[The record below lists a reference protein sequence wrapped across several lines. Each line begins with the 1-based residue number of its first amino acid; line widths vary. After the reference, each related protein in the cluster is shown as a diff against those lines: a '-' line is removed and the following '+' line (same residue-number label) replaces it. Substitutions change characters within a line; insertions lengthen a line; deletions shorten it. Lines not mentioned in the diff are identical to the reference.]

1 MRRRCSVIAG
11 IAHLAVVTSDIQRA
25 VHFYT
30 DVLGFRETLR
40 LETDHSGTIVF
51 VSLNGTQLE
60 LFGGGRPREP
70 GEDEGKVG
78 YPHVALAV
86 DDVDAEYD
94 RLRGRGV
101 EFDMPPTE
109 AEAGIRLA
117 FFRDPDGNRI
127 EIIKFSQ

>member
-1 MRRRCSVIAG
+1 VITG
-11 IAHLAVVTSDIQRA
+11 IAHLAVVTSDIDQA
-25 VHFYT
+25 VDFYT
-30 DVLGFRETLR
+30 GVLGFHETLR

-51 VSLNGTQLE
+51 VSVDGTQLE
-60 LFGGGRPREP
+60 LFGGGQPREP

-86 DDVDAEYD
+86 DDVDAEYE
-94 RLRGRGV
+94 RLRSLGV
-101 EFDMPPTE
+101 EFDMPPTD

-127 EIIKFSQ
+127 EIIRFSQ

>member
-1 MRRRCSVIAG
+1 VITG
-11 IAHLAVVTSDIQRA
+11 IAHLAVVTSDIDQA
-25 VHFYT
+25 VDFYT
-30 DVLGFRETLR
+30 GVLGFRETLR

-51 VSLNGTQLE
+51 VSVDGTQLE
-60 LFGGGRPREP
+60 LFGGGQPREP

-86 DDVDAEYD
+86 DDVDAEYE
-94 RLRGRGV
+94 RLTSLGV
-101 EFDMPPTE
+101 EFDMPPTD

-127 EIIKFSQ
+127 EIIRFSQ

>member
-1 MRRRCSVIAG
+1 MITG

-70 GEDEGKVG
+70 GDDEGKVG

-101 EFDMPPTE
+101 EFDMPPTS

-127 EIIKFSQ
+127 EVIKFSQ

>member
-1 MRRRCSVIAG
+1 VITG
-11 IAHLAVVTSDIQRA
+11 IAHLAVVTSDIDQA
-25 VHFYT
+25 VDFYT
-30 DVLGFRETLR
+30 GVLGFRETLR

-51 VSLNGTQLE
+51 VSVDGTQLE
-60 LFGGGRPREP
+60 LFSGGQPREP

-86 DDVDAEYD
+86 DDVDAEYE
-94 RLRGRGV
+94 RLTSLGV
-101 EFDMPPTE
+101 EFDMPPTD

-127 EIIKFSQ
+127 EIIRFSQ